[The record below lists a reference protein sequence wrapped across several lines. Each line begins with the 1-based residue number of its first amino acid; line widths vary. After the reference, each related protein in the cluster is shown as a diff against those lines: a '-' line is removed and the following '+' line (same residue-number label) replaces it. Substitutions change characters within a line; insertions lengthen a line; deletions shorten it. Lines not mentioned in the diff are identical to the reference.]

1 LYFPDFFGTK
11 FICPTSGRVFIVSY
25 SKDNHVTIKDAESK
39 NVLFDETLGLLDSK
53 LLTLKEKAIYEI
65 DSTGPIFAEFTNL
78 TAPFTTNS
86 SDDISSV
93 FGTYFKLYIP
103 KWFYYINR
111 TNTYENC
118 RSKQEMLLLKKI

>member
-1 LYFPDFFGTK
+1 
-11 FICPTSGRVFIVSY
+11 VSY
-25 SKDNHVTIKDAESK
+25 SKDNHVTLKNAESK

-103 KWFYYINR
+103 K
-111 TNTYENC
+111 
-118 RSKQEMLLLKKI
+118 MVLLHQPNKHI